1 MPESVGI
8 SQYPLLKM
16 NRAKQR
22 KPKKWRKWL
31 ILLLVAIIALAGGYL
46 YFTIWHDTGKASDF
60 SKKKKTTL
68 ASFTVNL
75 VDSNYRRYLRTEI
88 TLEYWSDEVHKEVQM
103 SMHRIKDVV
112 LKVLRSKTVIDIDSP
127 NETELLKLELMQAI
141 NSVITSGEINGLYF
155 EEFIIQ

>member
-1 MPESVGI
+1 MINKILIEEDETQEWESE
-8 SQYPLLKM
+8 
-16 NRAKQR
+16 R

-75 VDSNYRRYLRTEI
+75 ADSNYRRYLRTEI